1 MQRIL
6 LLLLL
11 IGGSAFRVSEKPYF
25 VIKPYVQLATQQ
37 SIRILW
43 ETSEPGV
50 SWVEYGPSL
59 YEAEQPLLT
68 MKAASADTVAMHEI
82 ELTGLAVETDY
93 FYRTV
98 TVLQGGDT
106 LISEAV
112 PFKTAV
118 KENTPIGF
126 AVFSDSQKNAP
137 IWGKLTALAAK
148 ERPNFAI
155 HGGDL
160 VDYGYVKRNWVE
172 EFFAPAYPFM
182 RSYPIY
188 TIMGNH
194 EHGAPYYYQYLSNP
208 NPEYYYTF
216 TYGNT
221 QFFLFD
227 TDHDVRPGT
236 EVYEWLERELAR
248 STATWKIA
256 MHHHPPFSS
265 DTDDFGETLKGGR
278 STLGDPDLKDLPP
291 LYEKYGVDVVFYGHI
306 HTYERT
312 WPILN
317 AQPRGDKGVRYI
329 NIGGSGGDVEH
340 SAPTRSWFTNK
351 VKTGFHF
358 GYVRIAENV
367 LQFQAIDE
375 DGQVFDAFD
384 LTKGAPWHDVSL
396 ARKVPPAPMFSSSS
410 DVFSDELKV
419 TVEGALPGLEIRY
432 TTDGST
438 PDKRSALYRAPLA
451 FKQSTTLKAVA
462 FSKEGNSRV
471 AEKKFV
477 NQAPFAGASVTPAPG
492 LLYRYAAGTVKSRAD
507 FEKLSFSK
515 PAVVKSYDLKEMVHR
530 GEEWGVEF
538 TGYVY
543 VAEDGI
549 YKFSGHAENWLKF
562 YVHDQLLIE
571 EYEQDVTVGGEIA
584 LKAGYHPV
592 KIIYYDLRRPPS
604 IDLYIQKTGGKVIP
618 LAEEVLFH

>member
-6 LLLLL
+6 LLLVCFL
-11 IGGSAFRVSEKPYF
+11 GSSAFREQPYF

-43 ETSEPGV
+43 ETSEPGI
-50 SWVEYGPSL
+50 SWVEYGPAL
-59 YEAEQPLLT
+59 YEAEQPVLPL
-68 MKAASADTVAMHEI
+68 KATAAGATAMHEI
-82 ELTGLAVETDY
+82 ELKGLTAETDY

-106 LISEAV
+106 LASETS

-137 IWGKLTALAAK
+137 IWGKLTSLAAK

-172 EFFAPAYPFM
+172 EFFAPSYHFM

-227 TDHDVRPGT
+227 TDHDVKPGT
-236 EVYEWLERELAR
+236 EVYEWLEWELAR

-278 STLGDPDLKDLPP
+278 SILGDPDLKFLPP

-317 AQPRGDKGVRYI
+317 GQPRGDKGVRYI

-358 GYVRIAENV
+358 GYVRIAENT

-375 DGQVFDAFD
+375 DGHVFDAFD
-384 LTKGAPWHDVSL
+384 LTKGTPWHDASL
-396 ARKVPPAPMFSSSS
+396 ARKEPPVPMFSSSS
-410 DVFSDELKV
+410 AVFTDELKV
-419 TVEGALPGLEIRY
+419 TLATALPGLEIRY
-432 TTDGST
+432 TTDGT
-438 PDKRSALYRAPLA
+438 APGKLSALYTAPLTL
-451 FKQSTTLKAVA
+451 KQSSTLKAVA
-462 FSKEGNSRV
+462 FSKEGVSRV

-477 NQAPFAGASVTPAPG
+477 RQAPFAGAGVKPAPG
-492 LLYRYAAGTVKSRAD
+492 LLYRYAEGSVKSKAD
-507 FEKLSFSK
+507 YEKLSFSQ
-515 PAVVKSYDLKEMVHR
+515 PAVVKSYNLKEIIHR
-530 GEEWGVEF
+530 GEEWAVEF

-543 VAEDGI
+543 VPEDGI
-549 YKFSGHAENWLKF
+549 YTFSGHGENWLKF
-562 YVHDQLLIE
+562 YLHDQLLIE
-571 EYEQDVTVGGEIA
+571 EYDQDITMGGEIA

-604 IDLYIQKTGGKVIP
+604 IDLYMQKTGGKAVP
-618 LAEEVLFH
+618 LPESALFH